1 MNGNRSMKRIVA
13 LRRLEQEREEAAVL
27 RQRQLRDASLR
38 ARKAIE
44 EEKALVSGAL
54 YGALVAGDRSDA
66 ISAEMALACWPLR
79 QYAVEQE
86 LARREGLLELALQ
99 SYTETQLRR
108 RQAET
113 ALEWMKQA
121 ERERNGLREQ
131 KALDDWA
138 VRSHSMRQP
147 WSATEDESSQRQD
160 NISSTSDGTDRAG
173 VDIG

>member
-1 MNGNRSMKRIVA
+1 MNGSRSMKRIVA
-13 LRRLEQEREEAAVL
+13 LRRLEEERGEAAVL

-44 EEKALVSGAL
+44 QEKALASGAL
-54 YGALVAGDRSDA
+54 YGALLAGERSDA

-79 QYAVEQE
+79 QYALEQE
-86 LARREGLLELALQ
+86 LERRESLLELALQ
-99 SYTETQLRR
+99 SYTEARLRR

-113 ALEWMKQA
+113 ALEWIKQA

-138 VRSHSMRQP
+138 VRRRLMLQP
-147 WSATEDESSQRQD
+147 WSATEDESFQRQD
-160 NISSTSDGTDRAG
+160 NISLTSDGTDRAE

>member
-1 MNGNRSMKRIVA
+1 MNGSRSMKRIVA
-13 LRRLEQEREEAAVL
+13 LRRLEEERGEAAVL

-44 EEKALVSGAL
+44 QEKALASGAL
-54 YGALVAGDRSDA
+54 YGALLAGERSDA

-79 QYAVEQE
+79 QYALEQE
-86 LARREGLLELALQ
+86 LARRESLLELALQ
-99 SYTETQLRR
+99 SYTEVRLRR

-113 ALEWMKQA
+113 ALEWSKQA
-121 ERERNGLREQ
+121 EGGRNGLREQ

-138 VRSHSMRQP
+138 VRRRPMLQP
-147 WSATEDESSQRQD
+147 WSTTEDESSQRQD
-160 NISSTSDGTDRAG
+160 NISPTSDGTDRAG

>member
-1 MNGNRSMKRIVA
+1 MKRIVA
-13 LRRLEQEREEAAVL
+13 LRRLEEERGEAAVL

-44 EEKALVSGAL
+44 QEKALASGAL
-54 YGALVAGDRSDA
+54 YGALLAGERSDA

-79 QYAVEQE
+79 QYALEQE
-86 LARREGLLELALQ
+86 LARRESLLELALQ
-99 SYTETQLRR
+99 SYTEARLRR

-113 ALEWMKQA
+113 ALEWIKQA

-138 VRSHSMRQP
+138 VRRRLMLQP
-147 WSATEDESSQRQD
+147 WSATENESFQRQD
-160 NISSTSDGTDRAG
+160 NISLTSDGTDRAE

>member
-1 MNGNRSMKRIVA
+1 MKRIVA
-13 LRRLEQEREEAAVL
+13 LRRLEEERQEMPVL
-27 RQRQLRDASLR
+27 HQRQLRDASLR

-44 EEKALVSGAL
+44 RDKALASGAL

-79 QYAVEQE
+79 QYALEQE
-86 LARREGLLELALQ
+86 LARRESLLELALQ
-99 SYTETQLRR
+99 SYTEARLRR

-113 ALEWMKQA
+113 ALEWIKQA

-138 VRSHSMRQP
+138 VRRRLMLQP

-160 NISSTSDGTDRAG
+160 NISPTSDGTHRAE